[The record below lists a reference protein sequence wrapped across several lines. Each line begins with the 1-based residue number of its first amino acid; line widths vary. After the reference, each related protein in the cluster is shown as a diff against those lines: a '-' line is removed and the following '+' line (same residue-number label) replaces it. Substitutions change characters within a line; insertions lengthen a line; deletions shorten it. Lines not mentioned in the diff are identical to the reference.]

1 MSQKY
6 TTTLLG
12 SLLIYVAGFL
22 LIPLIVKT
30 AGVHVYGSYVIVI
43 SFLSILTGV
52 SALGTGFLAK
62 RFLPSTDNKK
72 ERANVFYPQFYFNIL
87 SSFLLGIIAL
97 SSFSVIEKH
106 FLGDGVN
113 FNEYLVVPYLIFY
126 ILY

>member
-30 AGVHVYGSYVIVI
+30 AGVHVYGSHVIVI

-87 SSFLLGIIAL
+87 SSFLFLPLGLVPAIGLIVILLFLNLTRISGLAPII
-97 SSFSVIEKH
+97 
-106 FLGDGVN
+106 
-113 FNEYLVVPYLIFY
+113 
-126 ILY
+126 